1 MVLVAVVGTMAL
13 AFLCCTVCFFK
24 HLAFAIDVIDA
35 SADFLAST
43 KRIIFVPALYFI
55 LSIVAILIWA
65 GCFVCV
71 VALNKVEADTLVPQA
86 KNIIWE
92 DYVIYLCLWM
102 LFGILWL
109 TAWLEYTSTFI
120 ILVSAS
126 TYYFNSNS
134 AEEGSAEVALG
145 FDFAYNNHPGSLAF
159 GSFII
164 ALIRFIRIVFIYIAK
179 EL

>member
-1 MVLVAVVGTMAL
+1 MAL
-13 AFLCCTVCFFK
+13 AFLCCTVCFFQ

-86 KNIIWE
+86 KMIIWE

-164 ALIRFIRIVFIYIAK
+164 ALIRFIRIIFIYIAK